1 MLEVRHLRTLIALA
15 DAGTV
20 SRAAERV
27 HLTQSALSH
36 QLKALESH
44 YGLAMVKRHGQSVQ
58 LTEPGRR
65 LVALG
70 RTVMSEVQAAER
82 DLAKLARKPTGTLR
96 IALECH
102 TCFDWLMPIMDAFR
116 KHWPEVELDLVSGFH
131 PNPLALLADNK
142 TDLLIGSENKPTRGA
157 VYHPP
162 FRLQVLA
169 VMPTDHRLKAKRYL
183 AASDFAK
190 ETLITYPVPEERID
204 LIRRVLKP
212 AKIHPRRRT
221 TELTVAILQLVAS
234 RRGVAALPNWGIK
247 NYVDYGYVIAR
258 RIGKSGLW
266 SNLYGATT
274 GEVARLP
281 FAPGRLQKIPHEGQA
296 RHFAGGSAVQ
306 VAPQPALADAP
317 RDHISVVHVVL
328 DPPVR
333 ERGHASAAGDQ
344 LQDGYRQFRGAA
356 PGMDFG
362 GLQHPTDQ
370 VDALFGHRISDERFF
385 REVARGEITL

>member
-15 DAGTV
+15 EAGTV

-131 PNPLALLADNK
+131 PNPLALLADK
-142 TDLLIGSENKPTRGA
+142 DRKSTRLNSSHGYISYA
-157 VYHPP
+157 VFCLKKKNRSRSVWTCSVHPACLCNP
-162 FRLQVLA
+162 DVRSN
-169 VMPTDHRLKAKRYL
+169 P
-183 AASDFAK
+183 
-190 ETLITYPVPEERID
+190 I
-204 LIRRVLKP
+204 
-212 AKIHPRRRT
+212 
-221 TELTVAILQLVAS
+221 
-234 RRGVAALPNWGIK
+234 AL
-247 NYVDYGYVIAR
+247 R
-258 RIGKSGLW
+258 
-266 SNLYGATT
+266 
-274 GEVARLP
+274 
-281 FAPGRLQKIPHEGQA
+281 
-296 RHFAGGSAVQ
+296 
-306 VAPQPALADAP
+306 
-317 RDHISVVHVVL
+317 
-328 DPPVR
+328 
-333 ERGHASAAGDQ
+333 
-344 LQDGYRQFRGAA
+344 
-356 PGMDFG
+356 
-362 GLQHPTDQ
+362 
-370 VDALFGHRISDERFF
+370 
-385 REVARGEITL
+385 

>member
-1 MLEVRHLRTLIALA
+1 
-15 DAGTV
+15 
-20 SRAAERV
+20 
-27 HLTQSALSH
+27 
-36 QLKALESH
+36 
-44 YGLAMVKRHGQSVQ
+44 MVKRHGQSVQ

-65 LVALG
+65 LVTLG
-70 RTVMSEVQAAER
+70 RTVMNEVQTAER
-82 DLAKLARKPTGTLR
+82 DLAKLARTPAGTLR

-116 KHWPEVELDLVSGFH
+116 KRWPEVELDLVSGFH

-142 TDLLIGSENKPTRGA
+142 TDLVIGSENKPRRA
-157 VYHPP
+157 IVFHPL
-162 FRLQVLA
+162 FRFEVLA

-204 LIRRVLKP
+204 VIRRVLKP
-212 AKIHPRRRT
+212 AKVYPRRRT

-258 RIGKSGLW
+258 RIGKNGLW

-281 FAPGRLQKIPHEGQA
+281 FVRDFLETA
-296 RHFAGGSAVQ
+296 RRECFAKLDGVVPVQ
-306 VAPQPALADAP
+306 
-317 RDHISVVHVVL
+317 
-328 DPPVR
+328 
-333 ERGHASAAGDQ
+333 
-344 LQDGYRQFRGAA
+344 
-356 PGMDFG
+356 
-362 GLQHPTDQ
+362 
-370 VDALFGHRISDERFF
+370 
-385 REVARGEITL
+385 